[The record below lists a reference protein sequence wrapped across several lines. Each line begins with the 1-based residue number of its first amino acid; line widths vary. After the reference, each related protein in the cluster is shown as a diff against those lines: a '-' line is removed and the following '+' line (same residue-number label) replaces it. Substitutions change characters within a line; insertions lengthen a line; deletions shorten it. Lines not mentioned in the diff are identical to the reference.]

1 MLSFCY
7 YALFGCDGYVA
18 LYVFGC
24 STNAVCQQHGWCLP
38 ATQNQNISALYV
50 MGLF

>member
-18 LYVFGC
+18 LMVFGC
-24 STNAVCQQHGWCLP
+24 STNGVYLQHGWCLP

-50 MGLF
+50 MVLF